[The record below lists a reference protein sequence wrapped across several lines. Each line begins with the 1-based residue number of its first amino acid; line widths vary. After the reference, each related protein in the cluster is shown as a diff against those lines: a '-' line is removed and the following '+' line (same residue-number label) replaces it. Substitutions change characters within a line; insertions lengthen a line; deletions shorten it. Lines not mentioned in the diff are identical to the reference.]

1 MSASPE
7 RDPHDEFAQAA
18 KEASDLGRYA
28 GLGFQF
34 VATLALFGGL
44 GWWLDSKLSWSP
56 WLLVTGILLGGGVA
70 FAQIVLSVNR
80 ATRSNAP
87 SNGERTPTNSGGK
100 RPPTNSG
107 GKRPPTNVLG
117 GRRPPTNSGP
127 GGS

>member
-7 RDPHDEFAQAA
+7 RDPHHEFAQAA

-80 ATRSNAP
+80 ATRSPASSSGDGP
-87 SNGERTPTNSGGK
+87 KTKSNRGG
-100 RPPTNSG
+100 P
-107 GKRPPTNVLG
+107 
-117 GRRPPTNSGP
+117 
-127 GGS
+127 